1 MAGIL
6 STAVSNAKF
15 RPFSYQE
22 MLAPLAAYTQEY
34 NNVQEGLSG
43 LGDASN
49 TFGQYLTG
57 TQAGKVVD
65 EYNQKLKTAFEDMNQ
80 NGLGAT
86 NRGTLYDLKRQYNS
100 DILNINK
107 AAQSLDAMNKTIQQG
122 KLANPSLMTGKLPT
136 VDELLANPTSA
147 PTVVNGEEMYAHA
160 AKSAQAASAR
170 KFLTDNTVGQGIMQY
185 YIHNVVRNGYNP
197 EDLDKFQRMVKDIP
211 ELSGAI
217 SSIKTMYNTQ
227 NLGSTDQA
235 RSDAYIMRGIMDG
248 AGYQVKDQY
257 MANPE
262 ANAAL
267 DFNYYQ
273 KKSEVQDQLSAN
285 QQQRDAYYKGIV
297 DENGNL
303 ITKTTPDPTGISSNE
318 DMKTDGRYSEVSKG
332 LQTLR
337 ATKGGLAADVF
348 GKTFG
353 TINPMKVK
361 ELADAAYNNTILSD
375 NQYAEPGIQKNKQ
388 PSRDTSVKAEQ
399 ARQAVLKKYG
409 VDRTLSNE
417 EYASLKQLGY
427 NSNMNAKQFYG
438 GHSYGS
444 QWLAGLNNKLNDMS
458 QSTTTYTINGT
469 TVNDRLNN
477 RVATNGMDIY
487 NNNPKNAVIKE
498 FDSSTHKPEKNV
510 DLADVIKDMQPDD
523 VYGYSW
529 THGDGITYMS
539 RKTGKKYWLDP
550 SLFSSEARDLIKD
563 RKNKLEQQVYAY
575 EHTTPYGELSNTKV
589 RNCSENQKS
598 EFKKMLS
605 TQIIHGLGAMVA
617 QDVMQ
622 AAPLTSAK
630 NQE

>member
-267 DFNYYQ
+267 EFNYYQ
-273 KKSEVQDQLSAN
+273 KKSELQDQLSAN

-303 ITKTTPDPTGISSNE
+303 ITKTAADPTGLSSTE
-318 DMKTDGRYSEVSKG
+318 DMKTDGRYADIAKNIQSLK
-332 LQTLR
+332 
-337 ATKGGLAADVF
+337 ATKGGLSADIF

-353 TINPMKVK
+353 KVNPMKIK
-361 ELADAAYNNTILSD
+361 ELVDDAV
-375 NQYAEPGIQKNKQ
+375 
-388 PSRDTSVKAEQ
+388 RDTIIGANSSRSAAAVKYAADEAQ
-399 ARQAVLKKYG
+399 ARTNKILKQYG
-409 VDRTLSNE
+409 VKRVMTDDEYKTLQ
-417 EYASLKQLGY
+417 QLGY
-427 NSNMNAKQFYG
+427 DSNMNAKQFYG
-438 GHSYGS
+438 KHSYGS
-444 QWLAGLNNKLNDMS
+444 QWLAELNNKLNDMS
-458 QSTTTYTINGT
+458 KSSTTYAINGS

-477 RVATNGMDIY
+477 RVATNGMDVY
-487 NNNPKNAVIKE
+487 NNNPKSAVIKE
-498 FDSSTHKPEKNV
+498 FNSSTHKPEKNV
-510 DLADVIKDMQPDD
+510 DLADVIEDMKPDD

-529 THGDGITYMS
+529 NNGDGITYIS
-539 RKTGKKYWLDP
+539 RKTGKKYWIDP
-550 SLFSSEARDLIKD
+550 SLISSEARDLIKD
-563 RKNKLEQQVYAY
+563 RENKLNQQVYIY

-598 EFKKMLS
+598 EFKKTLS